1 MQMRTERAATAV
13 ACGRTD
19 AASNCRR
26 PTGGRGAERRWR
38 RPRKARKPRRG
49 GASEADLAAAAA
61 AVEFIRRKAA

>member
-38 RPRKARKPRRG
+38 GRRKARKPRRG
-49 GASEADLAAAAA
+49 GASEAEVAAGTAE
-61 AVEFIRRKAA
+61 EFIRRKAA